1 MAEEL
6 IMLTLLQIEWQRVH
20 NFSNGFVAIAVQV
33 KKTVAVPTTV
43 HYDP

>member
-6 IMLTLLQIEWQRVH
+6 IMLTFAPDRGMSRC
-20 NFSNGFVAIAVQV
+20 NFSNGFVALMYAG

-43 HYDP
+43 HH